1 MGIRINPI
9 TTCRFIAILNL
20 TILLNTKRFVSSD
33 VSSASPQSHPV
44 TEQISFNAWKTIL
57 ILTGTIILFV
67 YLNTGMGA
75 TIPSVAEDFDISETS
90 ASWVMTSYMICG
102 AVMTVIMGRLSDIVG
117 AKKMLMVMMI
127 CFSVGTVLAPFSP
140 NYAVLLG
147 LRVLQGIAIASTPIS
162 TKLIRDGV
170 PKTKFPIGLSIYL
183 AGYSFGLALGG
194 IMGPVVVA
202 DAGWQGNFY
211 YCAPIAVILTLVCW
225 RFIKS
230 DESKK
235 IYEHDNADKV
245 PRPDAPKAKKLRM
258 DYMGIAT
265 LTVTIV
271 GFLLAI
277 TFIGSIATNLTPFV
291 VSLIIGII
299 ALVLFLIVEKRVKP
313 PLVNL
318 KLEFNAA
325 ILVGNVIMLMYG
337 ILEYI
342 VITGT
347 PQLGASPPPSGLGL
361 DPLHTGFLQMAF
373 GLSCMIFGPLIGI
386 LVAKRKGFN
395 LKLLVPGIA
404 VSAISFLILL
414 FFHSGAAGINTGLFI
429 FGIASAMIPN
439 TVIVTII
446 GLTPMQYTGISSAST
461 NMLRIIG
468 GAIGPVITT
477 VIITSATIPIT
488 VDNVE
493 ESYPDP
499 ITWNIL
505 FAVGAVMAIVSVILA
520 IRMKRL
526 ATKMKPLT
534 AEELA

>member
-1 MGIRINPI
+1 MSA
-9 TTCRFIAILNL
+9 TT
-20 TILLNTKRFVSSD
+20 D
-33 VSSASPQSHPV
+33 PGSPP
-44 TEQISFNAWKTIL
+44 TEQISFNAWKTL
-57 ILTGTIILFV
+57 LLLACTIVMFLF
-67 YLNTGMGA
+67 LNTAMA
-75 TIPSVAEDFDISETS
+75 PAIPVIAEDFQISEALS
-90 ASWVMTSYMICG
+90 SWVMTAYMVSG
-102 AVMTVIMGRLSDIVG
+102 AVMTVVMGRLSDLVG
-117 AKKMLMVMMI
+117 AKKMLMIMMI
-127 CFSVGTVLAPFSP
+127 CFSVGTVLAPFTH
-140 NYAVLLG
+140 NYATLLG
-147 LRVLQGIAIASTPIS
+147 LRVLQGVAIASTPIS

-183 AGYSFGLALGG
+183 AGYSFGLALGAV
-194 IMGPVVVA
+194 MGPVVVA

-211 YCAPIAVILTLVCW
+211 FCAPIAVILTLVCW
-225 RFIKS
+225 RFIHS
-230 DESKK
+230 DEGKK
-235 IYEHDNADKV
+235 IYEHDHVDKV
-245 PRPDAPKAKKLRM
+245 PRPDAHKAKKQRM

-271 GFLLAI
+271 SFLLAI
-277 TFIGSIATNLTPFV
+277 TFIGSIATNLTAFV
-291 VSLIIGII
+291 APLIIGII
-299 ALVLFLIVEKRVKP
+299 SLVLFLIVEKRVKP

-318 KLEFNAA
+318 KLGFNKA
-325 ILVGNVIMLMYG
+325 ILTGNVIMLIYG

-361 DPLHTGFLQMAF
+361 DPLHTGFLQLAF
-373 GLSCMIFGPLIGI
+373 GLSCMIFGPLIG
-386 LVAKRKGFN
+386 LMVAKRKGYN

-414 FFHSGAAGINTGLFI
+414 FFHSAPPGINTGLFI

-446 GLTPMQYTGISSAST
+446 GLTPTQYTGISSAST

-488 VDNVE
+488 VDSVE
-493 ESYPDP
+493 KSYPDP

-505 FAVGAVMAIVSVILA
+505 FAMGAAMAIVSAILA

-526 ATKMKPLT
+526 ATKMKPIT

>member
-1 MGIRINPI
+1 M
-9 TTCRFIAILNL
+9 NL

-33 VSSASPQSHPV
+33 VSSASPESHPV

-67 YLNTGMGA
+67 YLNTGMGPA
-75 TIPSVAEDFDISETS
+75 IPSVAEDFDISETS
-90 ASWVMTSYMICG
+90 ASWVMTAYMICG

-117 AKKMLMVMMI
+117 AKKMLMMMMI
-127 CFSVGTVLAPFSP
+127 CFSVGTVLAPFSH
-140 NYAVLLG
+140 NYATLLG
-147 LRVLQGIAIASTPIS
+147 LRVLQGVAIASTPIS

-183 AGYSFGLALGG
+183 AGYSFGLALGAV
-194 IMGPVVVA
+194 MGPVVVA

-211 YCAPIAVILTLVCW
+211 FCAPIAVILTLVCW
-225 RFIKS
+225 RFIHS
-230 DESKK
+230 DESKR
-235 IYEHDNADKV
+235 IYEHDHVDKV
-245 PRPDAPKAKKLRM
+245 PRPDAHKAKKQRM

-271 GFLLAI
+271 SFLLAI
-277 TFIGSIATNLTPFV
+277 TFIGSIATNLTAFV
-291 VSLIIGII
+291 APLIIGII
-299 ALVLFLIVEKRVKP
+299 SLVLFLIVEKRVKP

-318 KLEFNAA
+318 KLGFNKA
-325 ILVGNVIMLMYG
+325 ILTGNVIMLMYG

-361 DPLHTGFLQMAF
+361 DPLHTGFLQLAF
-373 GLSCMIFGPLIGI
+373 GLSCMIFGPIIGI
-386 LVAKRKGFN
+386 MVAKRKGYN

-414 FFHSGAAGINTGLFI
+414 FFHSAAPGINTGLFI

-446 GLTPMQYTGISSAST
+446 GLTPTQYTGISSAST

-488 VDNVE
+488 VDSVE
-493 ESYPDP
+493 KSYPDP

-505 FAVGAVMAIVSVILA
+505 FAMGAAMAIVSAILA

-526 ATKMKPLT
+526 ATKMKPIT